1 MEKMFLFTM
10 QLFIFQQDIMLI
22 LSIYQEKEQQ
32 ITLYEPNQFVMSS
45 GVLDFSGGPLRI
57 RSKLSRN
64 LNSGDRI
71 ALALATPA
79 TTGGTILQK

>member
-1 MEKMFLFTM
+1 
-10 QLFIFQQDIMLI
+10 
-22 LSIYQEKEQQ
+22 
-32 ITLYEPNQFVMSS
+32 MSS

-79 TTGGTILQK
+79 TTGGTIFRSNIRNNSSINPISHNLFFVFKKASPAGRAYMSKRSN